1 MASPL
6 PQSTAPRKARVSGWN
21 SLQRVGP
28 WLCYLRRA
36 ANGAA
41 EEREK
46 GIRLGEAAADVHA
59 SVQEYY
65 GKVSC

>member
-1 MASPL
+1 M
-6 PQSTAPRKARVSGWN
+6 
-21 SLQRVGP
+21 
-28 WLCYLRRA
+28 CYLRRA